1 MIFHLYLDFFIIPI
15 QISQKESAAMLY
27 DQTHLLVPLVSEE
40 FALLGHH
47 HQCWDSLHLGTKNVL
62 IKIKQLKSFTLN
74 LLFNFSAKS
83 EL

>member
-1 MIFHLYLDFFIIPI
+1 
-15 QISQKESAAMLY
+15 MLY

-40 FALLGHH
+40 FTLLGHH
-47 HQCWDSLHLGTKNVL
+47 HQCWDSLHLGTKNVF
-62 IKIKQLKSFTLN
+62 IKIKQLKSLTLN

>member
-1 MIFHLYLDFFIIPI
+1 
-15 QISQKESAAMLY
+15 MLY

-47 HQCWDSLHLGTKNVL
+47 HQCWDSLHLGTKKVS
-62 IKIKQLKSFTLN
+62 IKIKKSFTLN